1 VLFGGLVF
9 QPLSKNFMDAYQV
22 DDLRLRYFYNFFITD
37 EIYQE
42 HPEVVVLSN
51 ILPDPVNAYLTD
63 LRFQIVDEINSH
75 RIRTLDDVAR
85 AFAEKSDYYV
95 IRFVGSVR
103 PAVLERSA
111 VEQARNRILANY
123 NVQNEQY
130 VDGSVIR

>member
-1 VLFGGLVF
+1 V
-9 QPLSKNFMDAYQV
+9 
-22 DDLRLRYFYNFFITD
+22 RYFYNNFIND
-37 EIYQE
+37 EIFKD
-42 HPEVVVLSN
+42 HPQVILLSN

-63 LRFQIVDEINSH
+63 LRFQIVDEINSKK
-75 RIRTLDDVAR
+75 IRGLDDVAR

-111 VEQARNRILANY
+111 VERARNRIMANY

-130 VDGSVIR
+130 VDGSIIR

>member
-1 VLFGGLVF
+1 
-9 QPLSKNFMDAYQV
+9 
-22 DDLRLRYFYNFFITD
+22 
-37 EIYQE
+37 
-42 HPEVVVLSN
+42 
-51 ILPDPVNAYLTD
+51 
-63 LRFQIVDEINSH
+63 
-75 RIRTLDDVAR
+75 VAR